1 MRTAMRALVFG
12 CLVLFG
18 VAPALAAPVDPALQK
33 QLLAI
38 YDEFNATIAK
48 GDYQKAVAQRSAAS
62 QKMFRE
68 QLKTAQDR
76 KAFMEMNKA
85 VTPDSLTV
93 VHSKMSKDGTKAAL
107 ITHAGKIVPAG
118 MKDKSAPPAGTVM
131 TSELTIAFVKEGGK
145 WKYESQTLGMDPSSM
160 QRCEDTK
167 FEPITAYDDTVGT
180 SAGGPIVRVE
190 FNPDHTLVIIRV
202 LDEENCAF
210 LPSKE
215 TLTKGGFDTALLQPY
230 TVISLDGLRHKTSK
244 QKLWV
249 EQLDILE
256 ED

>member
-1 MRTAMRALVFG
+1 LSEVGMRALLLCCLMLIGWPVF
-12 CLVLFG
+12 
-18 VAPALAAPVDPALQK
+18 AAPVDPALQK

-38 YDEFNATIAK
+38 YDEFNATVAK
-48 GDYQKAVAQRSAAS
+48 GDYQKAVVQRSAAS
-62 QKMFRE
+62 QKVFRE

-85 VTPDSLTV
+85 VTPDQLTV
-93 VHSKMSKDGTKAAL
+93 VHSKMSRDGTRAAL
-107 ITHAGKIVPAG
+107 IARAGKTVPAG
-118 MKDKSAPPAGTVM
+118 LKDKSAPPAGTVI

-145 WKYESQTLGMDPSSM
+145 WKYESQTLGMDPAAM
-160 QRCEDTK
+160 QRCEDTR
-167 FEPITAYDDTVGT
+167 FEPISAYDDTVGT

-190 FNPDHTLVIIRV
+190 FKPDHTLVILRV

-215 TLTKGGFDTALLQPY
+215 TLTKGGFDTGLLQPY
-230 TVISLDGLRHKTSK
+230 TVISLGGLRHKTSK

-249 EQLDILE
+249 EQLDVLE